1 LFFCVPMGSAVPV
14 WSRPKEEI
22 VRREIFREYDI
33 RGIAGKDL
41 TPQTVELLGLGIGT
55 MMRRLGRS
63 RITLGRDCRP
73 SSDPFRDA
81 IIAGLTAT
89 GLSVIDLGVVPTP
102 LLYYSI
108 HYLQSDGGVMI
119 TGSHNPPEYN
129 GFKTC
134 VGSDSVYGEQIQ
146 QIYRI
151 IESQDFVRGAGV
163 ASTADVVTPY
173 RKHLLDQIRIA
184 RPIRVA
190 LDCGNGTA
198 CLIAP
203 ELISTLGCSVTG
215 LFCDMDGRFPNHH
228 PDPTLVENL
237 KDLQTAVTSAG
248 LELGIAFDGDAD
260 RIGVIA
266 DNGRI
271 VWGDMLMALYAR
283 GILRERPG
291 ETFISEVKC
300 SMNLFRD
307 IEKHGG
313 RAIMWKTGHSLI
325 KAKMKEEKA
334 VLAGEMSGHMF
345 FADRYFGYDD
355 AIYAACR
362 ILELVAN
369 SSSSISEM
377 LSDIPPTVVTPEI
390 RVQCDDETKF
400 QVVERVKSHFRRRLE
415 VVDVDGA
422 RILFQHGWGLVRAS
436 NTQDVLVMRFEA
448 DTQTH
453 LDSIRSEVE
462 EQVRLAKSG
471 H

>member
-1 LFFCVPMGSAVPV
+1 M
-14 WSRPKEEI
+14 
-22 VRREIFREYDI
+22 RREIFREYDI
-33 RGIAGKDL
+33 RGIAGQDL
-41 TPQTVELLGLGIGT
+41 TAETVELLGCGIGT
-55 MMRRLGRS
+55 MMRRTGRQ

-73 SSDPFRDA
+73 SSDGFRDA
-81 IIAGLTAT
+81 LAAGLTST
-89 GLSVIDLGVVPTP
+89 GLSVVDVGLVPTP

-108 HYLQSDGGVMI
+108 LQQESEGGVMI

-134 VGSDSVYGEQIQ
+134 LGTDSVYGDQIQ
-146 QIYRI
+146 EIFRI
-151 IESQDFVRGAGV
+151 TESGNFERGKGSL
-163 ASTADVVTPY
+163 STADVMTPY
-173 RKHLLDQIRIA
+173 RKYVLGQIHLR
-184 RPIRVA
+184 RSVRVA

-203 ELISTLGCSVTG
+203 DLIAALGCEVEK
-215 LFCDMDGRFPNHH
+215 LYCEMDGTFPNHH
-228 PDPTLVENL
+228 PDPTVVANL
-237 KDLQTAVTSAG
+237 ADLQSAVTAKN

-271 VWGDMLMALYAR
+271 VWGDLLLALYAR
-283 GILRERPG
+283 EILKTNPSA
-291 ETFISEVKC
+291 TFIAEVKC

-325 KAKMKEEKA
+325 KAKMKQEKA

-362 ILELVAN
+362 ILELVSSA
-369 SSSSISEM
+369 SSSLSEM
-377 LSDIPPTVVTPEI
+377 LADIPPTFVTPEI
-390 RVQCDDETKF
+390 RVQCDDARKF
-400 QVVERVKSHFRRRLE
+400 QVVEKVRSVFCRDHE
-415 VVDVDGA
+415 VIDVDGA
-422 RILFQHGWGLVRAS
+422 RILFKNGWGLVRAS

-448 DTQTH
+448 DTQEN
-453 LDSIRSEVE
+453 LDRIRTQVE
-462 EQVRLAKSG
+462 EQVQKAKAG
-471 H
+471 RI

>member
-1 LFFCVPMGSAVPV
+1 VEARS
-14 WSRPKEEI
+14 
-22 VRREIFREYDI
+22 VRQEIFREYDI

-41 TPQTVELLGLGIGT
+41 TGETVESLGLGIGT
-55 MMRRLGRS
+55 VLRRAGCKI
-63 RITLGRDCRP
+63 ITVGRDCRP
-73 SSDPFRDA
+73 SSDGFRDA
-81 IIAGLTAT
+81 LIAGLTAT
-89 GLSVIDLGVVPTP
+89 GISVIDIGVVPTP

-108 HYLQSDGGVMI
+108 LQLQGDGGVMI

-134 VGSDSVYGEQIQ
+134 LGSDSVYGEQIQ
-146 QIYRI
+146 GIYKTI
-151 IESQDFVRGAGV
+151 QAGDFERGRGSV
-163 ASTADVVTPY
+163 SSADVMTPY
-173 RKHLLDQIRIA
+173 RKYVLEQIQIE
-184 RPIRVA
+184 RPVRVA

-203 ELISTLGCSVTG
+203 ELIASLGCEVTR
-215 LFCDMDGRFPNHH
+215 LYCDMDGRFPNHH

-237 KDLQTAVTSAG
+237 KDLQSVVTKSK

-271 VWGDMLMALYAR
+271 IWGDILLALYAR
-283 GILRERPG
+283 EILKKRPG
-291 ETFISEVKC
+291 ATFIAEVKC

-313 RAIMWKTGHSLI
+313 HAIMWKTGHSLI
-325 KAKMKEEKA
+325 KAKMKQEKA

-362 ILELVAN
+362 MLELLSHA
-369 SSSSISEM
+369 STSLSQM
-377 LSDIPPTVVTPEI
+377 LEDIPPTFVTPEI
-390 RVQCDDETKF
+390 RVQCDDDKKF
-400 QVVERVKSHFRRRLE
+400 GVVEKVKEHFRKTHE
-415 VVDVDGA
+415 VIDVDGA
-422 RILFQHGWGLVRAS
+422 RVLFPNGWGLVRAS

-448 DTQTH
+448 DTQEN
-453 LDSIRSEVE
+453 LDWIRSKVE
-462 EQVRLAKSG
+462 AQVQVAKSAPI
-471 H
+471 